1 MATIEEVGRLLDNLH
16 EQLALA
22 EVKLAELVG
31 RAMLNPERAK
41 QFQSRLDGLKG
52 ELSLGAIDDV
62 RLAHTSQQFLNLACE
77 IWLEPAPVD
86 LELDQ
91 IAEYLRL
98 EVIRLAGEQAQIENA
113 LRDIERF
120 LLDDHDRLH
129 ASDMQAE
136 LDDRALLEAQLAE
149 VKAGLDAIHQI
160 RVRLG
165 FVS

>member
-1 MATIEEVGRLLDNLH
+1 MATMEEVGRLVDNLH
-16 EQLALA
+16 EQFGLADS
-22 EVKLAELVG
+22 KLTELTN
-31 RAMLNPERAK
+31 RKMLSPERAEH
-41 QFQSRLDGLKG
+41 FRTRLDELRG
-52 ELSLGAIDDV
+52 EMSRGALDDV
-62 RLAHTSQQFLNLACE
+62 RLTHIAQQFLNLACE

-129 ASDMQAE
+129 TSDMQAE

>member
-31 RAMLNPERAK
+31 RAMLNPERAR
-41 QFQSRLDGLKG
+41 QFQSRLDELKG

>member
-31 RAMLNPERAK
+31 RAMLNPERAR
-41 QFQSRLDGLKG
+41 QFQSRLDELKG

-129 ASDMQAE
+129 TSDMQAE